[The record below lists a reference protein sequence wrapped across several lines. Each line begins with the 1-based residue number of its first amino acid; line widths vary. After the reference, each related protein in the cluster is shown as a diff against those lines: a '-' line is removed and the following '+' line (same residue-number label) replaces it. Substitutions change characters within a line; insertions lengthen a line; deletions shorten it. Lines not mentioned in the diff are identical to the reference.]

1 MRVFV
6 RTCVLALYLAMLGST
21 AVQGFLHGLA
31 LRHAL
36 QHTSLDMSGRRI
48 DYGAGYDP
56 QNRPV
61 LVHAPAVRPKI
72 EYGAQYDPHNRPL
85 PLSMEPAAPRPKI
98 EYGSGYDPRNRPSQ
112 SRASECDTEPVTRQL
127 HDREASALCKG
138 VLVLK
143 ICVDFA
149 RDDDGGVS
157 PGRGVEYGMSFYD
170 PATGQGRGV

>member
-6 RTCVLALYLAMLGST
+6 RTCVLALYLSMLGST

-56 QNRPV
+56 RNRPV

-72 EYGAQYDPHNRPL
+72 EYGA
-85 PLSMEPAAPRPKI
+85 
-98 EYGSGYDPRNRPSQ
+98 GYDPRNRPSQ

-149 RDDDGGVS
+149 RDDDGVVS

-170 PATGQGRGV
+170 PDT